1 MQQKQTVKI
10 FLAEGNPTGLRSL
23 ELFNWNGKGYVV
35 PRDRLEA
42 ALERDEIKTQGVYIL
57 IGEGSH
63 GQPELYVGESED
75 VSNRLRSHNKNK
87 DFWNTA
93 LIFFSKDENLN
104 KAHVKFLEELLIKEI
119 SEAGRA
125 TLENGTQ
132 PQKTKLSEAD
142 ESEILIFA
150 ENIKLILASV
160 GYTFMKKAG
169 DYEKG
174 KSDIY
179 LCVGPNASANGK
191 YTTEGLVVLADSL
204 ARKEFVES
212 VRDGDSIKT
221 KQQELI
227 NSGILESYNETQ
239 FKFTKDY
246 IFASPSLAS
255 SMILARS
262 SNGWTT
268 WKRESDNK
276 TLDQVFR
283 SDKNE

>member
-23 ELFNWNGKGYVV
+23 ELFNWNGKGYVI

-42 ALERDEIKTQGVYIL
+42 ALERDEIRTQGVYIL
-57 IGEGSH
+57 IGEGLH
-63 GQPELYVGESED
+63 NQPELYIGESED

-93 LIFFSKDENLN
+93 LIFFSKDGNLN

-119 SEAGRA
+119 YEAGRA

-142 ESEILIFA
+142 EAEILIFA

-160 GYTFMKKAG
+160 GYTFMKKAS

-174 KSDIY
+174 KSDLYVCI
-179 LCVGPNASANGK
+179 GPNANASGR
-191 YTTEGLVVLADSL
+191 YTTEGLVVLAESL

-212 VRDGDSIKT
+212 VKDGDSIKT

-227 NSGILESYNETQ
+227 NSGVLESYNETQ

-268 WKRESDNK
+268 WKRASDNK

-283 SDKNE
+283 SEKID